1 MFTCVTV
8 RPETLFKKRLW
19 HRCLPVNFAK
29 LLKTSFFF
37 FRTHPAAASD
47 FGQVQE
53 QQQQQ
58 TVDAKT
64 YLKINKY
71 IEKRKKF
78 LDFSDFVQ

>member
-1 MFTCVTV
+1 MFACEF
-8 RPETLFKKRLW
+8 RETFKDI
-19 HRCLPVNFAK
+19 F
-29 LLKTSFFF
+29 FFF

-58 TVDAKT
+58 IVDAKT

-71 IEKRKKF
+71 IEKKKNF